1 MAGISDLGNGIG
13 YIYVTDTTDTN
24 DIKYNILN
32 ESLGA
37 RAAKLLGMQSSNIGS
52 NLQAYGIIVV
62 GTPSGSGNI
71 SAVNVDG
78 VNQMKVSVSFTIAS
92 TAAEI
97 ATDIETN
104 INNTTPGSGYNYTA
118 LAINGTVY
126 LYAPLSAGASAN
138 GGVITVSISANLTV
152 TTTDVDN
159 GSTSSSTSYDES
171 SGFRFFIDSS
181 AGAVEGTN
189 SGVEIT
195 DYICPKGLN
204 SGIPVVA
211 ATIADGE
218 VNITRV
224 SAIQYLVVD
233 TEGAAG
239 TDDLDYINPIGF
251 TIGDV
256 IILNGTS
263 ASRVVTVTNS
273 GNIITQGAVNF
284 DTGNK
289 ANNIIL
295 GYTGTSWVELSKST
309 TAVPTAA
316 EFRTA
321 NFPFLTSTAYGSTGL
336 SPADN
341 TTVTLT
347 ANSSTQ
353 RQVINSSATLTTGNY
368 VVTCSTTGAKK
379 GDWFLIQYDAQVTVG
394 SYDVIIGDLT
404 LSDADA
410 LTGGIVVI
418 AYYEGTVWQYSHFK
432 DFGSYAKVQTAD
444 YAADSITV
452 AKVEDNLKYEVIV
465 FPVSFNPGE
474 TAQNKIEMPYSGT
487 VSKMTAYSTSI
498 IGDDSTITPKNNT
511 GTVMGSGTITFS
523 ASDPVNTGYTST
535 PSTNNTFVAGDILE
549 FLTQTSTLG
558 SGTALVSVKI
568 TRS

>member
-1 MAGISDLGNGIG
+1 MAGIDSLGNGIG
-13 YIYVTDTTDTN
+13 YIYVTDTTNTN

-32 ESLGA
+32 DTLGA
-37 RAAKLLGMQSSNIGS
+37 RAVKMYG
-52 NLQAYGIIVV
+52 LQAANV
-62 GTPSGSGNI
+62 GANLVATGTVTIDTITGAGNFTKLDI
-71 SAVNVDG
+71 NG
-78 VNQMKVSVSFTIAS
+78 VGQITSSIAYTGVTTTS
-92 TAAEI
+92 ELAAEI
-97 ATDIETN
+97 ATAVN
-104 INNTTPGSGYNYTA
+104 ATTPTSGVNYTA
-118 LAINGTVY
+118 IAISNVVY
-126 LYAPLSAGASAN
+126 LFAPQTSGDSVNGHTVVVSFSAN
-138 GGVITVSISANLTV
+138 ATGSVTDIDGGTA
-152 TTTDVDN
+152 
-159 GSTSSSTSYDES
+159 SYTNEYNDS
-171 SGFRFFIDSS
+171 FGYRFFIDASSS
-181 AGAVEGTN
+181 AIEGKK
-189 SGVEIT
+189 SGIEIT
-195 DYICPKGLN
+195 QFLCTRGFEGGLPIIN
-204 SGIPVVA
+204 
-211 ATIADGE
+211 ATISSGA
-218 VNITRV
+218 ITVERQA
-224 SAIQYLVVD
+224 AIQFVIVD

-239 TDDLDYINPIGF
+239 TDNLDNINPVNF
-251 TIGDV
+251 ATGD
-256 IILNGTS
+256 IIHLLGAN
-263 ASRVVTVTNS
+263 ASRVTTVTNS
-273 GNIITQGAVNF
+273 GNIVTQGAVNF
-284 DTGNK
+284 DTGNY
-289 ANNIIL
+289 ANMITL
-295 GYTGTSWVELSKST
+295 TKSGSSWYEISKST

-336 SPADN
+336 TPADN

-353 RQVINSSATLTTGNY
+353 RQVVSGSATLSTGNY
-368 VVTCSTTGAKK
+368 VITISTTGAKK

-410 LTGGIVVI
+410 LAGGIIVLG
-418 AYYEGTVWQYSHFK
+418 YYEGTVWQYSHFK

-465 FPVSFNPGE
+465 FPVSFNTGE